1 VRSLSSLSFSRLTL
15 VSVTRSR
22 YQAGRTANMKK
33 NSYKDFI
40 PPSIEFGNTA
50 AEVLRYELYVERIE
64 AKGEGREFYQEKPL
78 RHLLQDL
85 KNALERLD
93 EKHDVVEI
101 AILEREHKRV
111 KSSIEPLD
119 KVADRLRI
127 ENAQLDKAFNGS
139 SAFCPLLSLS
149 LTPFSHNQLVS
160 RTLLSFRLS
169 PMTCKT
175 RTLVGRS
182 GGGSRRRRRCCSRK
196 SVRPPSQPFL
206 FIQLHLICAH
216 LLPRSQPSRSHRLQV
231 DSPPL
236 PRKHRRTG
244 PRR

>member
-101 AILEREHKRV
+101 AILDREYKRV

-139 SAFCPLLSLS
+139 SACYPLLSLS
-149 LTPFSHNQLVS
+149 LT
-160 RTLLSFRLS
+160 TFRCCYSSSVVLCS
-169 PMTCKT
+169 T
-175 RTLVGRS
+175 S
-182 GGGSRRRRRCCSRK
+182 GYLRRRA
-196 SVRPPSQPFL
+196 RPGRWREEVEGFRGGDGVVARGRAYVPFPTSA
-206 FIQLHLICAH
+206 FN
-216 LLPRSQPSRSHRLQV
+216 
-231 DSPPL
+231 
-236 PRKHRRTG
+236 
-244 PRR
+244 